1 MRQIL
6 CGYLLNALLN
16 LKHILKDVGRIDS
29 AMGKMRFERKTKEDK
44 PVLAICY
51 DFDKTLSPDDM
62 QAQGYIQSVGYDIPD
77 FWKESNELAE
87 ENDMDQNL
95 AYMYKMVEEAEG
107 NLVLNKK
114 ALNDYGSKVGLFPG
128 VEEWF
133 ERIRKYGE
141 SKGVIVEHYI
151 ISSGLKEMI
160 EGTSVAKAGAFEK
173 IYASSFYYNKKGV
186 AKWPAQVVNYTNKT
200 QFLFRI
206 EKGVLDVND
215 QGINDYFSPE
225 DIRVPFRNIVYIGDS
240 DTDIPCMKLV
250 NTYGGHSIGVYND
263 DTQDKT
269 KVYKMM
275 RDNRIKYYAPANYSE
290 GEELDQLVK
299 AIIDRTAANEAL
311 ETVHYKNKRECV
323 QSDKQN
329 NEEEKR
335 KIDLII
341 SIENSKSFAN
351 THAVIHELSKIT
363 KWTPDEITVLMDAAV
378 NNSQVWSIL
387 NDPDVKMFYQ
397 RLLSQ
402 MRRLKGYAKK
412 VSDELEKH
420 NNE

>member
-1 MRQIL
+1 
-6 CGYLLNALLN
+6 
-16 LKHILKDVGRIDS
+16 
-29 AMGKMRFERKTKEDK
+29 MGKMRFERKTKEDK

-250 NTYGGHSIGVYND
+250 NTYGDHSIGVYND